1 VFAGFFGLIT
11 SLILNIKK
19 AKLHIVKSRQSA
31 MLALIGT
38 GFVFATFPFTG
49 ISYPATS
56 VNFLRAYESPL
67 NIYFTLTAS
76 VIVTYI
82 SSAIFG
88 KGKVGVRESLI
99 GVISGGVTV
108 SVVSGVVLNIG
119 ACIAIGAFS
128 GFVSGFWFRVI
139 HPRIN
144 GGSIIDNLGLFGP
157 ILINAILGGFVLA
170 PSLYQSYM
178 NQDFPI
184 ISSSDIIK
192 YQLAY
197 IGVAAGTGIVSGLI
211 AGLLSLGFR

>member
-1 VFAGFFGLIT
+1 MI
-11 SLILNIKK
+11 
-19 AKLHIVKSRQSA
+19 
-31 MLALIGT
+31 ALLGT
-38 GFVFATFPFTG
+38 GFAFATFPFTG
-49 ISYPATS
+49 VSYPTGS
-56 VNFLRAYESPL
+56 VNFSRSYVGPL

-76 VIVTYI
+76 VIMTYI

-108 SVVSGVVLNIG
+108 SVVSGVVSNIG

-128 GFVSGFWFRVI
+128 GFVSGFWFRII

-157 ILINAILGGFVLA
+157 ILINSILGGLVLA

-184 ISSSDIIK
+184 IASSDVIK

-211 AGLLSLGFR
+211 AGLLSLGFRLPHKDFHFSKLVSEDFGLYMPPGS